1 MARRIHYRRCPAIF
15 LVRMLL
21 CEPIHYRKVGWQNS
35 TGGAIHIS
43 CMSVLPRKG
52 FRNMYTRRDF
62 GKVAISALSLAGLRG
77 AKLSSTVG
85 GVRLGAISYCFR
97 GLSRPSDG
105 DYIDTIVKACVECG
119 VGNVELTSVMVEPPN
134 TLPGGGRVPPD
145 TPENRQMREELR
157 KWRLSE
163 PLSRFKEIRNKFD
176 DAGINLFAY
185 VMTFAED
192 FPAEEIEAVF
202 HQTKALGAGIIGTN
216 QTTVG
221 LGPKLAPY
229 AEKYKID
236 LSFHNHAMVDN
247 PNEVASVQSFEKL
260 FAMSKRFKANLD
272 IGHFVA
278 GNNDPVVFIEQ
289 HHDRITHIHL
299 KDRKR
304 NNGPNMPWGDG
315 ETPLKPVLR
324 LVKEKHYPIYCIIEY
339 EYKGTGTPI
348 EETKKCMGFIKQVLA

>member
-1 MARRIHYRRCPAIF
+1 
-15 LVRMLL
+15 
-21 CEPIHYRKVGWQNS
+21 
-35 TGGAIHIS
+35 
-43 CMSVLPRKG
+43 
-52 FRNMYTRRDF
+52 MYTRRDF
-62 GKVAISALSLAGLRG
+62 GKASVAGLSVAGLWG

-97 GLSRPSDG
+97 GLPRPTDG

-145 TPENRQMREELR
+145 TPENRKMREELR
-157 KWRLSE
+157 KWRISA
-163 PLSRFKEIRNKFD
+163 PLSRFKEIRKKFD
-176 DAGINLFAY
+176 DAGTNLFAY

-192 FPAEEIEAVF
+192 FPDEEIDAVF
-202 HQTKALGAGIIGTN
+202 QQTKALGAGIIGTN

-221 LGPKLAPY
+221 MGPKLVPY
-229 AEKYKID
+229 AERYKID
-236 LSFHNHAMVDN
+236 LSYHNHAMVDN

-278 GNNDPVVFIEQ
+278 GNNDPVAFIEQ
-289 HHDRITHIHL
+289 HHDRITHLHM

-304 NNGPNMPWGDG
+304 NNGPNMPWGEG

-324 LVKEKHYPIYCIIEY
+324 VVKEKHYPIYGIIEY

-348 EETKKCMGFIKQVLA
+348 EETKKCMEFMKQVLA